1 MTGHRRRFS
10 KQTALRRQTE
20 SFEGLDEDE
29 NMSGII
35 DRLARIEKQSA
46 KPKPSLTCYFCG
58 RVTLRGTVESFKR
71 YKDSNMDVQTE

>member
-1 MTGHRRRFS
+1 LP

-20 SFEGLDEDE
+20 SFEGLDEVE

-46 KPKPSLTCYFCG
+46 RPKPNLTCYFCG
-58 RVTLRGTVESFKR
+58 IKGHIKRDCRKFQTLQGQNR
-71 YKDSNMDVQTE
+71 DVQTE